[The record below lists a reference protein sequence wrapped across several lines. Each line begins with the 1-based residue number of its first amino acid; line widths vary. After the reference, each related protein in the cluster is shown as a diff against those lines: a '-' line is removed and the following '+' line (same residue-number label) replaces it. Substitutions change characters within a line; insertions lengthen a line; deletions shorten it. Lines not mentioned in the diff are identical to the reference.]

1 MSSQSKVVARKG
13 EGVMVDKIKL
23 WQGRKG
29 RGAMVDILANVNSAL
44 SFVLITVISPGFLI
58 LSLRICLCTK
68 ESLVVCESGD
78 RDDGFQCPCLTY
90 FQNAFPSTFLLRQ

>member
-1 MSSQSKVVARKG
+1 
-13 EGVMVDKIKL
+13 MVDKIKL

-78 RDDGFQCPCLTY
+78 RVGFQCPCLAY
-90 FQNAFPSTFLLRQ
+90 FQNAFPSTFLLRH

>member
-44 SFVLITVISPGFLI
+44 SFLLITVISPG
-58 LSLRICLCTK
+58 C
-68 ESLVVCESGD
+68 
-78 RDDGFQCPCLTY
+78 
-90 FQNAFPSTFLLRQ
+90 